1 MGNGKKAA
9 KVQKAAERAAQ
20 PAAEAVARPPV
31 KRKRPTSPSAF
42 DSRRARLAGMTGQLI
57 KSDEERTE
65 HARMMGRAR
74 WAKYRDERVARGLP
88 PTKTQPPAVSPN
100 DLAEWLELVD
110 STWPHERLTND
121 ARRKRAMML
130 MRRAIAEDELKY
142 SSRDEVAGND
152 A

>member
-1 MGNGKKAA
+1 MGKGKKAA
-9 KVQKAAERAAQ
+9 KAQKAAERAAQ
-20 PAAEAVARPPV
+20 PPVEVSTLPPT

-42 DSRRARLAGMTGQLI
+42 DSRRARLAGMTGQLM
-57 KSDEERTE
+57 KSDEERSE

-74 WAKYRDERVARGLP
+74 WAKYREERIAQGLP
-88 PTKTQPPAVSPN
+88 PTKTQPLALSPD

-130 MRRAIAEDELKY
+130 MRRAIAEDELRVTE
-142 SSRDEVAGND
+142 RDESAD
-152 A
+152 